1 MKKFG
6 NVVLTIVMLCL
17 IMLLCVNLSI
27 KTMSTKAITNA
38 VVVQE
43 ASNGIEEV
51 LNQAFPDVSNE
62 NIKKVEE
69 AVKNNSALNDVTSD
83 LLDQITAAVANG
95 SDVDTAAIAA
105 QLSKAVDE
113 NIPAI
118 EEAIGK
124 KITTEQ
130 REQIQSKITDENGAL
145 QNKIVS
151 TVQKFIKTYKT
162 LSDTPT
168 RIICVVGIILTAVL
182 LGLINKSFY
191 KWTLFSGIAAVI
203 SGIVVGLFMPLV
215 VSAMEFTIGNRL
227 LGMSIDI
234 PVGSLRLDGAICAG
248 AGIILIVAYIILNKK
263 YATFERHYY

>member
-1 MKKFG
+1 MKIF
-6 NVVLTIVMLCL
+6 LQ
-17 IMLLCVNLSI
+17 S
-27 KTMSTKAITNA
+27 
-38 VVVQE
+38 
-43 ASNGIEEV
+43 
-51 LNQAFPDVSNE
+51 
-62 NIKKVEE
+62 KK
-69 AVKNNSALNDVTSD
+69 
-83 LLDQITAAVANG
+83 
-95 SDVDTAAIAA
+95 
-105 QLSKAVDE
+105 QLV
-113 NIPAI
+113 
-118 EEAIGK
+118 K

-151 TVQKFIKTYKT
+151 TVEKVQKTTPGTQKFIKTYKT